1 MLKYRK
7 DIDGMRALAVVLVIF
22 YHLDFPLITG
32 GFIGVDVFFVL
43 SGFLITGIIKKRIE
57 DNSFTYRD
65 FYLKRLRRIYP
76 VLLVVMFVTILAGY
90 FILLPSDFYKLSKS
104 TGLTLISVS
113 NFYFNNISSG
123 YFGANTELIPL
134 LHTWS
139 LAVEEQFY
147 LLWPITLVLL
157 YKFVSKEKIPLV
169 IISATILFLFL
180 SQYLAV
186 NYKSSSYF
194 LLPSRAFELLSGAA
208 LSLYLSQIPK
218 ARKFVLDALSLVSIG
233 IIIYIAFSISKLST
247 FPGFNAAIVCL
258 ASCIYLYTGQFN
270 AIGNKLFSSK
280 VVVYIGLISY
290 SLYLWH
296 WPLIS
301 YANYLSIDKTIS
313 VKLIILVSTFVLSL
327 LSYHIIEN
335 NLRFKYKFSFKK
347 TAVLYFGIPFV
358 LLASFITATKKTDGM
373 EFRFTSQEES
383 MITAVR
389 SGYDA
394 CKFDKCNDDY
404 KNALTNTVDKSQFLL
419 IGDSHASAVKGF
431 VNVMANDAKKS
442 GSFYSEAS
450 TPFMTQGRAF
460 NASTNSVDQEITAGI
475 ENLNS
480 KIEQFEGDTIV
491 IANRFP
497 LYLYG
502 KNEPSSDHRI
512 TVSKDLTPPANSQ
525 EEYKNY
531 WELFNSSIEKIV
543 NNGKKIVIIY
553 GIPELAQDLSKC
565 EIVNSF
571 TGINST
577 CSINKDKH
585 MERIKVVDLELKKL
599 QARVNNITLINVG
612 NYSCNDRLCN
622 TIIDST
628 PLYRDDDHLNYF
640 GSKLLGQKYLES
652 NNNPL
657 N

>member
-7 DIDGMRALAVVLVIF
+7 DIDGMRALAVLLVIF

-43 SGFLITGIIKKRIE
+43 SGFLITGIIKQRIE
-57 DNSFTYRD
+57 DNSFTYSD

-76 VLLVVMFVTILAGY
+76 VLLVVMLVTILAGY

-123 YFGANTELIPL
+123 YFGANTALIPL

-157 YKFVSKEKIPLV
+157 YKFISKEKIPLV
-169 IISATILFLFL
+169 IIASTILLLFL
-180 SQYLAV
+180 SQYLAI

-208 LSLYLSQIPK
+208 LSLYLPKIPK
-218 ARKFVLDALSLVSIG
+218 TRKFVLDALSLASIG
-233 IIIYIAFSISKLST
+233 VIIFISLSISKLST

-270 AIGNKLFSSK
+270 AVGNKLFSGK
-280 VVVYIGLISY
+280 IIVYIGLISY

-301 YANYLSIDKTIS
+301 YVNYLSIDKTSS
-313 VKLIILVSTFVLSL
+313 VKLIILLSTIILSL
-327 LSYHIIEN
+327 LSYHLIEN
-335 NLRFKYKFSFKK
+335 KLRFKYKYSFKK
-347 TAVLYFGIPFV
+347 TAALYFGVPFV
-358 LLASFITATKKTDGM
+358 LLAAFITVTKKTDGM

-383 MITAVR
+383 MIAAVR

-394 CKFDKCNDDY
+394 CKFDKCSDDY

-431 VNVMANDAKKS
+431 VNVIANDAKKS

-450 TPFMTQGRAF
+450 TPFITQGIAF
-460 NASTNSVDQEITAGI
+460 NANTNNVDREITAGI
-475 ENLNS
+475 ENLS
-480 KIEQFEGDTIV
+480 KKIEQFEGDTIV

-502 KNEPSSDHRI
+502 KNEPNNDHRI
-512 TVSKDLTPPANSQ
+512 TVSKDLTPPTNSQ
-525 EEYKNY
+525 EELKNY
-531 WELFNSSIEKIV
+531 WILFNSSIERLAD
-543 NNGKKIVIIY
+543 NGKKIVIIY
-553 GIPELAQDLSKC
+553 GIPELAKDLSKC
-565 EIVNSF
+565 EILNSF
-571 TGINST
+571 TGINGT
-577 CSINKDKH
+577 CYIDKDKH
-585 MERIKVVDLELKKL
+585 LERIKAVDLELTKL
-599 QARVNNITLINVG
+599 KSRMSNVVLINISD
-612 NYSCNDRLCN
+612 YTCNDRVCN
-622 TIIDST
+622 TIIEST

-652 NNNPL
+652 NDNPL